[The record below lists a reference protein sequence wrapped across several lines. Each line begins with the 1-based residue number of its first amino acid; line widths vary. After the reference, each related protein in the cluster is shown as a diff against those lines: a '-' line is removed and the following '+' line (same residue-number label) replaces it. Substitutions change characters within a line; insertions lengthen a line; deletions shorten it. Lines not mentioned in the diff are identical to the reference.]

1 MSRVQPRR
9 GFTLLETL
17 ISLALLAV
25 LMLTINT
32 FLFSMTELWG
42 GKRDQR
48 LFDQHVRAATRLVRE
63 TLEQA
68 TVAPGATGV
77 AIKEVPD
84 GFGGDEPRL
93 TFLLPDAARLADWPE
108 LPLPDVDFSLYV
120 DPDKG
125 LALQWQ
131 SRLEINR
138 EQTDLHATILS
149 PFVKSLAYEYYDADL
164 KTWKVEDDL
173 LLEGAALEAQVEPRG
188 FPPRR
193 AGGLPYGFLL
203 DLPGPEVGVVV
214 FVGERFHE
222 R

>member
-1 MSRVQPRR
+1 MNAARPSR

-48 LFDQHVRAATRLVRE
+48 LFDQHVRAASRLVRE
-63 TLEQA
+63 TLEMA
-68 TVAPGATGV
+68 TIAPGAAGV
-77 AIKEVPD
+77 ALKEVAD
-84 GFGGDEPRL
+84 GLGSTEPRL
-93 TFLLPDAARLADWPE
+93 SFLLADAGRLADWPE
-108 LPLPDVDFSLYV
+108 HPLPDVDFSLYV
-120 DPDKG
+120 DLEKG

-138 EQTDLHATILS
+138 DRTDLHDTILS

-164 KTWKVEDDL
+164 KTWK
-173 LLEGAALEAQVEPRG
+173 LEEEPVHDTGGTAWKKPARIHLRFERG
-188 FPPRR
+188 T
-193 AGGLPYGFLL
+193 LKQEVVL
-203 DLPGPEVGVVV
+203 DLPIKRPGASRP
-214 FVGERFHE
+214 
-222 R
+222 

>member
-1 MSRVQPRR
+1 MNNARPSR

-48 LFDQHVRAATRLVRE
+48 LFDQHVRAASRLVRE
-63 TLEQA
+63 TLEMA
-68 TVAPGATGV
+68 TIAPGAAGV
-77 AIKEVPD
+77 AIKEVAD
-84 GFGGDEPRL
+84 GLGSTEPRL
-93 TFLLPDAARLADWPE
+93 SFLLADAGRLADWPE
-108 LPLPDVDFSLYV
+108 HPLPDVDFSLYV
-120 DPDKG
+120 DLEKG

-138 EQTDLHATILS
+138 DRTDLHDTILS

-164 KTWKVEDDL
+164 KTWK
-173 LLEGAALEAQVEPRG
+173 LEEEPVHDTGGTAWKKPARIHLRFERG
-188 FPPRR
+188 T
-193 AGGLPYGFLL
+193 LKQEVVL
-203 DLPGPEVGVVV
+203 DLPIKRPGASRP
-214 FVGERFHE
+214 
-222 R
+222 

>member
-1 MSRVQPRR
+1 MSARPARR

-68 TVAPGATGV
+68 TIAPGSAGV
-77 AIKEVPD
+77 AIKEVAD
-84 GFGGDEPRL
+84 GLGSTEPRL
-93 TFLLPDAARLADWPE
+93 SFLLGDAGRLADWPE
-108 LPLPDVDFSLYV
+108 APLPDVDFSLYV
-120 DPDKG
+120 DPEKG

-138 EQTDLHATILS
+138 DRTDLHDTILS

-164 KTWKVEDDL
+164 KTWKLEEEPVHEDGGTAWKKPARIHL
-173 LLEGAALEAQVEPRG
+173 RFERG
-188 FPPRR
+188 S
-193 AGGLPYGFLL
+193 LKQEVVL
-203 DLPGPEVGVVV
+203 DLPIKRPGASRP
-214 FVGERFHE
+214 
-222 R
+222 

>member
-1 MSRVQPRR
+1 MNAARPRR

-68 TVAPGATGV
+68 TAAPGAAGV
-77 AIKEVPD
+77 AIKEVAD
-84 GFGGDEPRL
+84 GLGSTEPRL
-93 TFLLPDAARLADWPE
+93 AFLLPDAGRLADWPE
-108 LPLPDVDFSLYV
+108 HPLPDVDFSLYV
-120 DPDKG
+120 DPEKG

-138 EQTDLHATILS
+138 DRTDLHETILS

-164 KTWKVEDDL
+164 KTWK
-173 LLEGAALEAQVEPRG
+173 LEEEPAHTEGGTAWKKPARIHLRFERG
-188 FPPRR
+188 TLRQEVV
-193 AGGLPYGFLL
+193 L
-203 DLPGPEVGVVV
+203 DLPIKRPGASRP
-214 FVGERFHE
+214 
-222 R
+222 

>member
-1 MSRVQPRR
+1 
-9 GFTLLETL
+9 
-17 ISLALLAV
+17 V

-68 TVAPGATGV
+68 TAAPGAAGV
-77 AIKEVPD
+77 AIKEVAD
-84 GFGGDEPRL
+84 GLGSTEPRL
-93 TFLLPDAARLADWPE
+93 AFLLPDAGRLADWPE
-108 LPLPDVDFSLYV
+108 HPLPDVDFSLYV
-120 DPDKG
+120 DPEKG

-138 EQTDLHATILS
+138 DRTDLHETILS

-164 KTWKVEDDL
+164 KTWK
-173 LLEGAALEAQVEPRG
+173 LEEEPVHTEGGTAWKKPARIHLRFERG
-188 FPPRR
+188 S
-193 AGGLPYGFLL
+193 LKQEVVL
-203 DLPGPEVGVVV
+203 DLPIKRPGASRP
-214 FVGERFHE
+214 
-222 R
+222 

>member
-1 MSRVQPRR
+1 MNDARPSR

-48 LFDQHVRAATRLVRE
+48 LFDQHVRAASRLVRE
-63 TLEQA
+63 TLEMA
-68 TVAPGATGV
+68 TIAPGAAGV
-77 AIKEVPD
+77 AIKEVAD
-84 GFGGDEPRL
+84 GLGSTEPRL
-93 TFLLPDAARLADWPE
+93 SFLLADAGRLADWPE
-108 LPLPDVDFSLYV
+108 HPLPDVDFSLYV
-120 DPDKG
+120 DLEKG

-138 EQTDLHATILS
+138 DRTDLHDTILS

-164 KTWKVEDDL
+164 KTWK
-173 LLEGAALEAQVEPRG
+173 LEEEPVHDTGGTAWKKPARIHLRFERG
-188 FPPRR
+188 T
-193 AGGLPYGFLL
+193 LKQEVVL
-203 DLPGPEVGVVV
+203 DLPIKRPGASRP
-214 FVGERFHE
+214 
-222 R
+222 

>member
-1 MSRVQPRR
+1 MSAVRPRR

-68 TVAPGATGV
+68 TIAPGSAGV
-77 AIKEVPD
+77 AIKEVAD
-84 GFGGDEPRL
+84 GLGSTEPRL
-93 TFLLPDAARLADWPE
+93 AFLLGDAGRLADWPE
-108 LPLPDVDFSLYV
+108 APLPDVDFSLYV

-138 EQTDLHATILS
+138 DRTDLHDTILS

-164 KTWKVEDDL
+164 KTWKLEEEPVHEDGGTAWKKPARIHL
-173 LLEGAALEAQVEPRG
+173 RFERG
-188 FPPRR
+188 S
-193 AGGLPYGFLL
+193 LKQEVVL
-203 DLPGPEVGVVV
+203 DLPIKRPGASRP
-214 FVGERFHE
+214 
-222 R
+222 

>member
-1 MSRVQPRR
+1 MSARPARR

-68 TVAPGATGV
+68 TIAPGSAGV
-77 AIKEVPD
+77 AIKEVAD
-84 GFGGDEPRL
+84 GLGSTEPRL
-93 TFLLPDAARLADWPE
+93 AFLLGDAGRLADWPE
-108 LPLPDVDFSLYV
+108 APLPDVDFSLYV

-138 EQTDLHATILS
+138 DRTDLHDTILS

-164 KTWKVEDDL
+164 KTWKVE
-173 LLEGAALEAQVEPRG
+173 EEPVHEDGGTAWKKPARIHLRFERG
-188 FPPRR
+188 S
-193 AGGLPYGFLL
+193 LKQEVVL
-203 DLPGPEVGVVV
+203 DLPIKRPGASRP
-214 FVGERFHE
+214 
-222 R
+222 

>member
-1 MSRVQPRR
+1 MNRVPLRR

-48 LFDQHVRAATRLVRE
+48 LFDQHVRAASRLVRE
-63 TLEQA
+63 TLEMA
-68 TVAPGATGV
+68 TIAPGAAGV
-77 AIKEVPD
+77 AIKEVAD
-84 GFGGDEPRL
+84 GLGSTEPRL
-93 TFLLPDAARLADWPE
+93 SFLLADAGRLADWPE
-108 LPLPDVDFSLYV
+108 HPLPDVDFSLYV
-120 DPDKG
+120 DLEKG

-138 EQTDLHATILS
+138 DRTDLHDTILS

-164 KTWKVEDDL
+164 KTWK
-173 LLEGAALEAQVEPRG
+173 LEEEPVHDTGGTAWKKPARIHLRFERG
-188 FPPRR
+188 T
-193 AGGLPYGFLL
+193 LKQEVVL
-203 DLPGPEVGVVV
+203 DLPIKRPGASRP
-214 FVGERFHE
+214 
-222 R
+222 

>member
-1 MSRVQPRR
+1 MSAAILRR

-68 TVAPGATGV
+68 TAAPGAAGV
-77 AIKEVPD
+77 AIKEVAD
-84 GFGGDEPRL
+84 GLGSTEPRL
-93 TFLLPDAARLADWPE
+93 AFLLPDAGRLADWPE
-108 LPLPDVDFSLYV
+108 HPLPDVDFSLYV

-138 EQTDLHATILS
+138 ERTDLHETILS

-164 KTWKVEDDL
+164 KTWKVEEEPVHDDGGTSWKKPARL
-173 LLEGAALEAQVEPRG
+173 HLRFERG
-188 FPPRR
+188 T
-193 AGGLPYGFLL
+193 LKQEVVL
-203 DLPGPEVGVVV
+203 DLPIKRPGASRP
-214 FVGERFHE
+214 
-222 R
+222 

>member
-1 MSRVQPRR
+1 MSARPARR

-68 TVAPGATGV
+68 TIAPGSAGV
-77 AIKEVPD
+77 AIKEVAD
-84 GFGGDEPRL
+84 GLGSTEPRL
-93 TFLLPDAARLADWPE
+93 SFLLGDAGRLADWPE
-108 LPLPDVDFSLYV
+108 APLPDVDFSLYV
-120 DPDKG
+120 DPEKG

-138 EQTDLHATILS
+138 DRTDLHETILS

-164 KTWKVEDDL
+164 KTWK
-173 LLEGAALEAQVEPRG
+173 LEEEPVHEEGGTAWKKPARLHLRFERG
-188 FPPRR
+188 S
-193 AGGLPYGFLL
+193 LKQEVVL
-203 DLPGPEVGVVV
+203 DLPIKRPGASRP
-214 FVGERFHE
+214 
-222 R
+222 

>member
-1 MSRVQPRR
+1 MSAVRPRR

-68 TVAPGATGV
+68 TIAPGSAGV
-77 AIKEVPD
+77 AIKEVAD
-84 GFGGDEPRL
+84 GLGSTEPRL
-93 TFLLPDAARLADWPE
+93 SFLLGDAGRLADWPE
-108 LPLPDVDFSLYV
+108 APLPDVDFSLYV

-138 EQTDLHATILS
+138 DRTDLHDTILS

-164 KTWKVEDDL
+164 KTWKLEEEPVHEDGGTAWKKPARIHL
-173 LLEGAALEAQVEPRG
+173 RFERG
-188 FPPRR
+188 S
-193 AGGLPYGFLL
+193 LKQEVVL
-203 DLPGPEVGVVV
+203 DLPIKRPGASRP
-214 FVGERFHE
+214 
-222 R
+222 

>member
-1 MSRVQPRR
+1 MSAHPARR

-68 TVAPGATGV
+68 TIAPGGAGV
-77 AIKEVPD
+77 AIKEVAD
-84 GFGGDEPRL
+84 GLGSTEPRL
-93 TFLLPDAARLADWPE
+93 SFLLGDAGRLADWPE
-108 LPLPDVDFSLYV
+108 APLPDVDFSLYV

-138 EQTDLHATILS
+138 DRTDLHDTILS

-164 KTWKVEDDL
+164 KTWKVE
-173 LLEGAALEAQVEPRG
+173 EEPVHEDGGTAWKKPARLHLRFERG
-188 FPPRR
+188 S
-193 AGGLPYGFLL
+193 LKQEVVL
-203 DLPGPEVGVVV
+203 DLPIKRPGASRP
-214 FVGERFHE
+214 
-222 R
+222 

>member
-1 MSRVQPRR
+1 MNAARHHR

-68 TVAPGATGV
+68 TAAPGAAGV
-77 AIKEVPD
+77 AIKEVAD
-84 GFGGDEPRL
+84 GLGSTEPRL
-93 TFLLPDAARLADWPE
+93 AFLLPDAGRLADWPE
-108 LPLPDVDFSLYV
+108 HPLPDVDFSLYV
-120 DPDKG
+120 DPEKG

-138 EQTDLHATILS
+138 DRTDLHETILS

-164 KTWKVEDDL
+164 KTWK
-173 LLEGAALEAQVEPRG
+173 LEEEPAHTEGGTAWKKPARIHLRFERG
-188 FPPRR
+188 T
-193 AGGLPYGFLL
+193 LKQEVIL
-203 DLPGPEVGVVV
+203 DLPIKRPGASRP
-214 FVGERFHE
+214 
-222 R
+222 

>member
-1 MSRVQPRR
+1 MNAARPRR

-68 TVAPGATGV
+68 TAAPGAAGV
-77 AIKEVPD
+77 AIKEVAD
-84 GFGGDEPRL
+84 GLGSTEPRL
-93 TFLLPDAARLADWPE
+93 AFLLPDAGRLADWPE
-108 LPLPDVDFSLYV
+108 HPLPDVDFSLYV
-120 DPDKG
+120 DPEKG

-138 EQTDLHATILS
+138 DRTDLHETILS

-164 KTWKVEDDL
+164 KTWK
-173 LLEGAALEAQVEPRG
+173 LEEEPVHTEGGTAWKKPARIHLRFERG
-188 FPPRR
+188 S
-193 AGGLPYGFLL
+193 LKQEVVL
-203 DLPGPEVGVVV
+203 DLPIKRPGASRP
-214 FVGERFHE
+214 
-222 R
+222 

>member
-1 MSRVQPRR
+1 MNAARRR

-68 TVAPGATGV
+68 TMAPGGSGV
-77 AIKEVPD
+77 AIKEVSD
-84 GFGGDEPRL
+84 GLGSTEPRL
-93 TFLLPDAARLADWPE
+93 SFLLGDAGRLADWPE
-108 LPLPDVDFSLYV
+108 QPLPDVDFSLYV
-120 DPDKG
+120 DQEKG
-125 LALQWQ
+125 LSLQWQ

-138 EQTDLHATILS
+138 DRTDLHDTVLS

-164 KTWKVEDDL
+164 KTWK
-173 LLEGAALEAQVEPRG
+173 LEEEPVHEEGGTAWKKPARLHLRFERG
-188 FPPRR
+188 T
-193 AGGLPYGFLL
+193 LKQEVVL
-203 DLPGPEVGVVV
+203 DLPIKRPGASRP
-214 FVGERFHE
+214 
-222 R
+222 

>member
-1 MSRVQPRR
+1 MSAVRPRR

-68 TVAPGATGV
+68 TIAPGSAGV
-77 AIKEVPD
+77 AIKEVAD
-84 GFGGDEPRL
+84 GLGSTEPRL
-93 TFLLPDAARLADWPE
+93 AFLLGDAGRLADWPE
-108 LPLPDVDFSLYV
+108 APLPDVDFSLYV

-138 EQTDLHATILS
+138 ERTDLHDTILS

-164 KTWKVEDDL
+164 KTWKLEEEPVHEDGGTAWKKPARIHL
-173 LLEGAALEAQVEPRG
+173 RFERG
-188 FPPRR
+188 S
-193 AGGLPYGFLL
+193 LKQEVVL
-203 DLPGPEVGVVV
+203 DLPIKRPGASRP
-214 FVGERFHE
+214 
-222 R
+222 

>member
-1 MSRVQPRR
+1 MNAARRR

-68 TVAPGATGV
+68 TMAPGGSGV
-77 AIKEVPD
+77 AIKEVSD
-84 GFGGDEPRL
+84 GLGSTEPRL
-93 TFLLPDAARLADWPE
+93 SFLLGDAGRLADWPE
-108 LPLPDVDFSLYV
+108 QPLPDVDFSLYV
-120 DPDKG
+120 DPEKG
-125 LALQWQ
+125 LSLQWQ

-138 EQTDLHATILS
+138 DRTDLHDTVLS

-164 KTWKVEDDL
+164 KTWK
-173 LLEGAALEAQVEPRG
+173 LEEEPVHEEGGTAWKKPARLHLRFERG
-188 FPPRR
+188 T
-193 AGGLPYGFLL
+193 LKQEVVL
-203 DLPGPEVGVVV
+203 DLPIKRPGASRP
-214 FVGERFHE
+214 
-222 R
+222 

>member
-1 MSRVQPRR
+1 MSAAVLRR

-68 TVAPGATGV
+68 TAAPGAAGV
-77 AIKEVPD
+77 AIKEVAD
-84 GFGGDEPRL
+84 GLGSTEPRL
-93 TFLLPDAARLADWPE
+93 AFLLPDAGRLADWPE
-108 LPLPDVDFSLYV
+108 HPLPDVDFSLYV

-138 EQTDLHATILS
+138 ERTDLHETILS

-164 KTWKVEDDL
+164 KTWKVEEEPVHD
-173 LLEGAALEAQVEPRG
+173 EGGTTWKKPARLHLRFERG
-188 FPPRR
+188 T
-193 AGGLPYGFLL
+193 LKQEVVL
-203 DLPGPEVGVVV
+203 DLPIKRLGASRP
-214 FVGERFHE
+214 
-222 R
+222 

>member
-1 MSRVQPRR
+1 MNAARPSR

-48 LFDQHVRAATRLVRE
+48 LFDQHVRAASRLVRE
-63 TLEQA
+63 TLEMA
-68 TVAPGATGV
+68 TIAPGAAGV
-77 AIKEVPD
+77 AIKEVAD
-84 GFGGDEPRL
+84 GLGSTEPRL
-93 TFLLPDAARLADWPE
+93 SFLLADAGRLADWPE
-108 LPLPDVDFSLYV
+108 HPLPDVDFSLYV
-120 DPDKG
+120 DLEKG

-138 EQTDLHATILS
+138 DRTDLHDTILS

-164 KTWKVEDDL
+164 KTWK
-173 LLEGAALEAQVEPRG
+173 LEEEPVHDTGGTAWKKPARIHLRFERG
-188 FPPRR
+188 T
-193 AGGLPYGFLL
+193 LKQEVVL
-203 DLPGPEVGVVV
+203 DLPIKRPGASRP
-214 FVGERFHE
+214 
-222 R
+222 

>member
-1 MSRVQPRR
+1 MSAVRPRR

-68 TVAPGATGV
+68 TIAPGGAGV
-77 AIKEVPD
+77 AIKEVAD
-84 GFGGDEPRL
+84 GLGSTEPRL
-93 TFLLPDAARLADWPE
+93 SFLLGDAGRLADWPE
-108 LPLPDVDFSLYV
+108 APLPDVDFSLFV
-120 DPDKG
+120 DPEKG

-138 EQTDLHATILS
+138 DRTDLHDTILS

-164 KTWKVEDDL
+164 KTWKLEEEPVHEDGGTAWKKPARIHL
-173 LLEGAALEAQVEPRG
+173 RFERG
-188 FPPRR
+188 S
-193 AGGLPYGFLL
+193 LKQEVVL
-203 DLPGPEVGVVV
+203 DLPIKRPGASRP
-214 FVGERFHE
+214 
-222 R
+222 

>member
-1 MSRVQPRR
+1 MNADRRR

-68 TVAPGATGV
+68 TMAPGGSGV
-77 AIKEVPD
+77 AIKEVSD
-84 GFGGDEPRL
+84 GLGSTEPRL
-93 TFLLPDAARLADWPE
+93 SFLLGDAGRLADWPE
-108 LPLPDVDFSLYV
+108 QPLPDVDFSLYV
-120 DPDKG
+120 DPEKG
-125 LALQWQ
+125 LSLQWQ

-138 EQTDLHATILS
+138 DRTDLHDTVLS

-164 KTWKVEDDL
+164 KTWK
-173 LLEGAALEAQVEPRG
+173 LEEEPVHEEGGTAWKKPARLHLRFERG
-188 FPPRR
+188 T
-193 AGGLPYGFLL
+193 LKQEVVL
-203 DLPGPEVGVVV
+203 DLPIKRPGASRP
-214 FVGERFHE
+214 
-222 R
+222 

>member
-1 MSRVQPRR
+1 MSARPARR

-68 TVAPGATGV
+68 TIAPGSAGV
-77 AIKEVPD
+77 AIKEVAD
-84 GFGGDEPRL
+84 GLGSTEPRL
-93 TFLLPDAARLADWPE
+93 AFLLGDAGRLADWPE
-108 LPLPDVDFSLYV
+108 QPLPDVDFSLYV
-120 DPDKG
+120 DPEKG

-138 EQTDLHATILS
+138 DRTDLHETILS

-164 KTWKVEDDL
+164 KTWKVE
-173 LLEGAALEAQVEPRG
+173 EEPVHETGGTAWKKPARIHLRFERG
-188 FPPRR
+188 S
-193 AGGLPYGFLL
+193 LKQEVVL
-203 DLPGPEVGVVV
+203 DLPIKRPGASRP
-214 FVGERFHE
+214 
-222 R
+222 

>member
-1 MSRVQPRR
+1 MSRVPPRR

-164 KTWKVEDDL
+164 RTWKVE
-173 LLEGAALEAQVEPRG
+173 EEPVREPAGTAWRKPARLHLRFERG
-188 FPPRR
+188 T
-193 AGGLPYGFLL
+193 LKQEVIL
-203 DLPGPEVGVVV
+203 DLPIRRPGASRP
-214 FVGERFHE
+214 
-222 R
+222 

>member
-1 MSRVQPRR
+1 MNAARHHR

-68 TVAPGATGV
+68 TAAPGAAGV
-77 AIKEVPD
+77 AIKEVAD
-84 GFGGDEPRL
+84 GLGSTEPRL
-93 TFLLPDAARLADWPE
+93 AFLLPDAGRLADWPE
-108 LPLPDVDFSLYV
+108 HPLPDVDFSLYV
-120 DPDKG
+120 DPEKG

-138 EQTDLHATILS
+138 DRTDLHETILS

-164 KTWKVEDDL
+164 KTWK
-173 LLEGAALEAQVEPRG
+173 LEEEPVHTEGGTAWKKPARLHLRFERG
-188 FPPRR
+188 T
-193 AGGLPYGFLL
+193 LKQEVIL
-203 DLPGPEVGVVV
+203 DLPIKRPGASRP
-214 FVGERFHE
+214 
-222 R
+222 

>member
-1 MSRVQPRR
+1 MSARPARR

-68 TVAPGATGV
+68 TIAPGSAGV
-77 AIKEVPD
+77 AIKEVAD
-84 GFGGDEPRL
+84 GLGSTEPRL
-93 TFLLPDAARLADWPE
+93 SFLLGDAGRLADWPE
-108 LPLPDVDFSLYV
+108 APLPDVDFSLYV

-138 EQTDLHATILS
+138 DRTDLHDTILS

-164 KTWKVEDDL
+164 KTWKLEEEPVHEDGGTAWKKPARIHL
-173 LLEGAALEAQVEPRG
+173 RFERG
-188 FPPRR
+188 S
-193 AGGLPYGFLL
+193 LKQEVVL
-203 DLPGPEVGVVV
+203 DLPIKRPGASRP
-214 FVGERFHE
+214 
-222 R
+222 